1 MLCKIALG
9 NVRRAGKDYLVYLLT
24 LTLAVTVFYA
34 FNTISMQVDIAG
46 VTAQNSGMGETLGSI
61 ISGLTVFL
69 AVVMGFLMVYANN
82 FIMKRRKKEFGL
94 YQVLGM
100 SRGQVAR
107 IMALETLFVSL
118 AALVLGVLL
127 GLALSQ
133 LMVFFTAS
141 LFKTQIA
148 DFHFF
153 FSMGAFVT
161 TVGCLVAIFLV
172 TLVFNLRVVAR
183 AKIIDLMS
191 AGRKNEAI
199 KARNPWVSAV
209 IFLVGLAAIIVAYV
223 RLINDGLPY
232 DGQPEAMQAF
242 LITTITVVVGTIL
255 FFFGLSGFLLK
266 ALQGARGLYWRG
278 LNMVTLRQLA
288 AKVNTVSFSMA
299 MIAMILFLAITSVT
313 AGMSLASV
321 MNENVERGT
330 PVDYAR
336 TLVYFSPQSVDE
348 MNAEQ
353 AGIAGDP
360 DVPSEATT
368 QDLRESGQ
376 ARYAVATEP
385 VDMFQAS
392 SGDTITAGEH
402 AGESFDLASITGSSV
417 QVDCYDSTPIG
428 ASVPVVTLQDLCDA
442 VDMPLPSGVSEAG
455 VQAYGLA
462 VVSESGYNEYRAFRG
477 MEPLKVGE
485 NGYTLLSDMGETV
498 NRIYNAVLGEDIEL
512 TIAGRTLAP
521 VQDRVDENAS
531 VFTNSM
537 MGMNS
542 GTIVLPDSLVEEL
555 NLPLYYS
562 YLMVNYADGV
572 SVDAGDAYIGDARTY
587 GDVTNAAGEIVAS
600 WGSEST
606 RTTTYESVD
615 SMNGLISYLAIYIGF
630 VLVVACA
637 AILTIQQLS
646 GVADAG
652 GNYRIL
658 SELGTSKR
666 EIAHSVLV
674 QQTIFFVFP
683 LLMGFAHSCVALSV
697 IIDLV
702 ALFGGMSIGGT
713 VGLTAAIFV
722 VAYGGYFLVTYLM
735 SKGIIRDAVRVRHGE

>member
-34 FNTISMQVDIAG
+34 FNTISLQVDIAG
-46 VTAQNSGMGETLGSI
+46 VTQENAGMGETLGSI

-118 AALVLGVLL
+118 AALVLGVVL

-148 DFHFF
+148 NFHFF
-153 FSMGAFVT
+153 FSVGAFMT

-172 TLVFNLRVVAR
+172 TLIFNLRVVAR
-183 AKIIDLMS
+183 ARIIDLMS
-191 AGRKNEAI
+191 ASRKNETI
-199 KARNPWVSAV
+199 KTRNPWVSAA
-209 IFLVGLAAIIVAYV
+209 IFIVGLAAIIVAYV
-223 RLINDGLPY
+223 RLLNDGLPY
-232 DGQPEAMQAF
+232 DGSPQAMQAF
-242 LITTITVVVGTIL
+242 LITTIIVVVGTIL

-266 ALQGARGLYWRG
+266 ALQGARGIYWRG

-321 MNENVERGT
+321 MNENVDRGT
-330 PVDYAR
+330 PVDFTR
-336 TLVYFSPQSVDE
+336 CLVYFSPQTVDE
-348 MNAEQ
+348 MNAS
-353 AGIAGDP
+353 GDAP
-360 DVPSEATT
+360 EDPSPTH
-368 QDLRESGQ
+368 
-376 ARYAVATEP
+376 YAVATEP
-385 VDMFQAS
+385 VDLMKAS
-392 SGDTITAGEH
+392 EADTFMSGEREGQP
-402 AGESFDLASITGSSV
+402 FDLQSIVGDYV
-417 QVDCYDSTPIG
+417 EVNAYDSTPLG
-428 ASVPVVTLQDLCDA
+428 TDAPVVSLQGLCDA
-442 VDMPLPSGVSEAG
+442 VNMPLPKGVSDAG
-455 VQAYGLA
+455 VETLGLMVMRA
-462 VVSESGYNEYRAFRG
+462 SDYNAYRAFRG
-477 MEPLKVGE
+477 MDALDVGE
-485 NGYTLLSDMGETV
+485 DGYTLLSDMGDTV
-498 NRIYNAVLGEDIEL
+498 NRVYNAVLGQGIGL
-512 TIAGRTLAP
+512 TIGGRSLHP
-521 VQDRVDENAS
+521 VQDRVDVEAS
-531 VFTNSM
+531 VFINSS

-542 GTIVLPDSLVEEL
+542 GTIVLPDDVVDSL
-555 NLPLYYS
+555 NLPLYYG
-562 YLMVNYADGV
+562 YLLCNYADGV
-572 SVDAGDAYIGDARTY
+572 SVQDGDDYVSEPRSYGEITNSQ
-587 GDVTNAAGEIVAS
+587 GDVVAG
-600 WGSEST
+600 WGVEAT
-606 RTTTYESVD
+606 RTTTYQSVD

-652 GNYRIL
+652 PNYRIL
-658 SELGTSKR
+658 SELGTSTR
-666 EIAHSVLV
+666 EISHSVLV
-674 QQTIFFVFP
+674 QQAIFFVFP
-683 LLMGFAHSCVALSV
+683 LVMGIAHSCVALSV
-697 IIDLV
+697 IIELV